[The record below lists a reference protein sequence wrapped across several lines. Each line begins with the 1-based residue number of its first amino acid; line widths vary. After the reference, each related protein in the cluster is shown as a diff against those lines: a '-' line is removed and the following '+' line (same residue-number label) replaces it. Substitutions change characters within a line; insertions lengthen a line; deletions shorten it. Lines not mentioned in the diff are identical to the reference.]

1 MPTTRQSTLIVKKYD
16 DKNSTDNRK
25 ESDDTTDTSSNS
37 SGTPK
42 ETAGRAGGAGGGGRG
57 SNYIRPKT
65 GTIQDHLTKKE
76 IKQKLEGYIR
86 LKDLSVLK
94 NMPPFKTWIKY
105 INKQTHK
112 FRTGG
117 LLMKVVYPKYIVLV
131 NPNMDN
137 FSWSVQLDDNY
148 FFIKDPEEQ
157 ERIQKSV
164 EKKEKVKDKL
174 YELYKGG
181 NLKITKK

>member
-1 MPTTRQSTLIVKKYD
+1 MPTTRQSTLVVNKYD
-16 DKNSTDNRK
+16 DKNSTDNRNDNDNG
-25 ESDDTTDTSSNS
+25 SDTSSNS
-37 SGTPK
+37 SGSTSGPVNK
-42 ETAGRAGGAGGGGRG
+42 KNAGG
-57 SNYIRPKT
+57 SNYVRPKT

-86 LKDLSVLK
+86 LKDLSAFK

-157 ERIQKSV
+157 QRIQKSI

-181 NLKITKK
+181 NIKITKK